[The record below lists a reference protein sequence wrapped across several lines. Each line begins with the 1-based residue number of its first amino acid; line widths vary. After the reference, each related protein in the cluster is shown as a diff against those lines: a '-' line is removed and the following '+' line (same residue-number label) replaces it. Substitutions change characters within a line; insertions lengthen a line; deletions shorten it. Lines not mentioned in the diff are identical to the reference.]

1 MKKMELLKVGTSAAA
16 FCGMIALMVTMNS
29 AEVMA
34 ASSSAT
40 GTAKAKIIEPITI
53 TAQTADG
60 KVLNFGTML
69 SSSAHSVTVGTEGNR
84 TSTVE
89 GNLVNDTSNAP
100 AAGEFTITSSVAR
113 NVTLTLPSSATI
125 SNNETDLT
133 VSNFTSNPAGSTSGT
148 AIAVIA
154 GNTTVKVGGTLG
166 VTANAPAGDYQGT
179 YNVTISY

>member
-53 TAQTADG
+53 TAATAND
-60 KVLNFGTML
+60 KVLNFGTIL
-69 SSSAHSVTVGTEGNR
+69 SSSAHNVTVGTEGNR

-100 AAGEFTITSSVAR
+100 SAGEFTITSSVAR
-113 NVTLTLPSSATI
+113 NITLTLPSSATI
-125 SNNETDLT
+125 SGGSSSTNLT
-133 VSNFTSNPAGSTSGT
+133 VSNFVSNPAAGT
-148 AIAVIA
+148 GTVSVIA
-154 GNTTVKVGGTLG
+154 GDTTVKVGATLA
-166 VTANAPAGDYQGT
+166 VTQGAAAGDYTGT
-179 YNVTISY
+179 YPVTISY